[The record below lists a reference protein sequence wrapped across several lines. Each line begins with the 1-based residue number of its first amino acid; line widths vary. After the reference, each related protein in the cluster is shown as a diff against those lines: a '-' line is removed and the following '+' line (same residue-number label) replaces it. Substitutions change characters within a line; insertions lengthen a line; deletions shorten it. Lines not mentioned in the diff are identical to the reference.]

1 MVNAAAQPSEATLR
15 AEVYDIV
22 RQIPRGRVLTYG
34 RIAAL
39 CGWPNHSRLVGRIM
53 RGTPD
58 ADLPCHRVVNASG
71 RPALPRPSLP
81 PNLRRHPPHPLR
93 QSPAERVPVESGML
107 MDNIKGSY
115 ISSNPRDFKYSYVP
129 S

>member
-1 MVNAAAQPSEATLR
+1 MIKREAIICSIPSYPVMVNAATQPSEATLR

-53 RGTPD
+53 RTAPD

-71 RPALPRPSLP
+71 RLAPHYPAQASLLTSEGIHLTPSGKVPLKEYLW
-81 PNLRRHPPHPLR
+81 NL
-93 QSPAERVPVESGML
+93 
-107 MDNIKGSY
+107 
-115 ISSNPRDFKYSYVP
+115 
-129 S
+129 

>member
-1 MVNAAAQPSEATLR
+1 MINDSSQPSVATLR

-53 RGTPD
+53 RTVKECQWHSDSEAKNEND
-58 ADLPCHRVVNASG
+58 ANLPCHRVVNASG
-71 RPALPRPSLP
+71 RLAPHYPAQAALLTSEGIHLTPSGKV
-81 PNLRRHPPHPLR
+81 PLK
-93 QSPAERVPVESGML
+93 EYL
-107 MDNIKGSY
+107 WIIKC
-115 ISSNPRDFKYSYVP
+115 
-129 S
+129 

>member
-53 RGTPD
+53 RTAPD

-71 RPALPRPSLP
+71 RLAPHYP
-81 PNLRRHPPHPLR
+81 PDLRRHPPHPLR
-93 QSPAERVPVESGML
+93 QGAFERISVESLILGGHRQL
-107 MDNIKGSY
+107 VVLLSGV
-115 ISSNPRDFKYSYVP
+115 RDGGVFIP
-129 S
+129 G

>member
-1 MVNAAAQPSEATLR
+1 MIKREAIISNALRYSFMINVAAQPSEASLLV
-15 AEVYDIV
+15 EVYDIV

-53 RGTPD
+53 RTAPD

-71 RPALPRPSLP
+71 RLAPHYPAQAFLLTSEGIRLTPSGKV
-81 PNLRRHPPHPLR
+81 PLKDYLW
-93 QSPAERVPVESGML
+93 AIE
-107 MDNIKGSY
+107 D
-115 ISSNPRDFKYSYVP
+115 
-129 S
+129 